1 MSENLLAEK
10 RFLDLSS
17 QAYKRDIVTFSD
29 FLTLNELNILQ
40 QNAKKYVT
48 TYELFGGYEFAERQ
62 IAAFVP
68 DALCYIWDYPID
80 CIQIKPTYPK
90 FAEEITHRDI
100 LGAVMNLGIER
111 DKTGDILV
119 KGKESYLFCKHEITS
134 FICDELTQIR
144 HTVVTC
150 SVVEAD
156 HLHVAPELQ
165 ECAAIIA
172 SNRLDNVV
180 GAMCKLSR
188 SASAEYIQAG
198 KVFIQG
204 KECLHNSYL
213 CKPNDIISIR
223 GYGKYQFSGEG
234 TLTKKNRVKINYK
247 KYI

>member
-1 MSENLLAEK
+1 MSENLFAEK
-10 RFLDLSS
+10 RFVDLSS

-48 TYELFGGYEFAERQ
+48 TYEVFGGYEFAERQ

-68 DALCYIWDYPID
+68 DALCYIWEYPVD

-90 FAEEITHRDI
+90 FADAITHRDI

-119 KGKESYLFCKHEITS
+119 NGIEIYLFCKHEITS
-134 FICDELTQIR
+134 YICEELTQIR

-150 SVVEAD
+150 SVVAVD
-156 HLHVAPELQ
+156 HLHIEPSLQ
-165 ECAAIIA
+165 DCSAIIA
-172 SNRLDNVV
+172 SNRLDNVIV
-180 GAMCKLSR
+180 AMCKLSR
-188 SASAEYIQAG
+188 SAAVEYIQAG

-204 KECLHNSYL
+204 KECLHNTYI

-223 GYGKYQFSGEG
+223 GFGKYQFSGEG
-234 TLTKKNRVKINYK
+234 SLTKKNRVKINYK